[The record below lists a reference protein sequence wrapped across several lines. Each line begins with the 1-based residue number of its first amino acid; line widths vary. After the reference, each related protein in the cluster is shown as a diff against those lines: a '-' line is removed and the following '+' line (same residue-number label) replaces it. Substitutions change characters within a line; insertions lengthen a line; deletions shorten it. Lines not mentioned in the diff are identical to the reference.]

1 MSELFT
7 NYNFSCVQWPKLLC
21 LLLSLRPT
29 VITFDKLASSCV
41 FYCVVYRVC
50 ACFFLFVCLFWDFF
64 QFVVVFWA
72 ITLLIWFISSALKL
86 ISSSRQLF
94 SLGKKTNINKIH
106 NPRAHTGADN
116 DLRLIIHQ
124 FNTKIH
130 SNKCSVSVGWITK
143 KVMI

>member
-7 NYNFSCVQWPKLLC
+7 NYNFSCVQWPKL

-50 ACFFLFVCLFWDFF
+50 ACFFLFVCLFRDFF

-94 SLGKKTNINKIH
+94 SLGEKTNINKIQ

-130 SNKCSVSVGWITK
+130 SNKCSVSVGWITR